1 MIEIANIIIVIFI
14 ILGAFFHLI
23 AALGV
28 IRLPDVYTRN
38 HAASKAATLGVLC
51 ILLAAFFYFYFHE
64 SEFNTRVLLCIVF
77 MFLTA
82 PVAGHLLGRAA
93 YHHGVRMKG
102 SKVDDYQEYLE
113 IKKSNEQQ
121 KYEEFKKKLGKNL

>member
-1 MIEIANIIIVIFI
+1 MIEIANIIIVLFI

-28 IRLPDVYTRN
+28 LRLPDVYTRN

-51 ILLAAFFYFYFHE
+51 ILLATFFYFYFHE

-93 YHHGVRMKG
+93 YHHGVKMEG
-102 SKVDDYQEYLE
+102 SKVDEYE
-113 IKKSNEQQ
+113 EYIKVKKSNEPK
-121 KYEEFKKKLGKNL
+121 KYEAYKKKLEKNL